1 MIHIRDE
8 CTLCYIYLSFV
19 GGIKGMDNN
28 TWNGRMLI
36 ITVVKHDDDQWSRES
51 PELRKIKY
59 IYISNILRFDLWL
72 VARAFSSFFYEP
84 AFFFFIVLSPFCCCR
99 VFLTRCSSTSPR
111 DESLRAGMHTVV
123 PFPWSPTPLLC
134 SLSLFWFGFYTFRLL
149 CVCLR
154 QNARQ
159 HPTAPA
165 PDDGATR

>member
-72 VARAFSSFFYEP
+72 VARAFSSFF
-84 AFFFFIVLSPFCCCR
+84 
-99 VFLTRCSSTSPR
+99 
-111 DESLRAGMHTVV
+111 LRACFFLLHR
-123 PFPWSPTPLLC
+123 PFPILLLSCFSDEMQLNITERWKFACRNAHSGAVSLIPHPPPLL
-134 SLSLFWFGFYTFRLL
+134 SLSFLIWFLYISIVV
-149 CVCLR
+149 CVSSAKCAAASNCASAWWR
-154 QNARQ
+154 R
-159 HPTAPA
+159 
-165 PDDGATR
+165 D